1 MNEFSLIWNDA
12 GSGADR
18 DVSIWSPLDIENGFY
33 RLGDTATA
41 SHSKPNI
48 PALTVSALSPGALA
62 QPTGYTEIWNDGG
75 SGSDDD
81 VRILRMTNPSG
92 YTCLG
97 YLAVKGYG
105 TVPDLSQYRY
115 VYICTIMHVY
125 TVISMMLLC
134 YMYVNCYLT

>member
-115 VYICTIMHVY
+115 VYIYMYYMIRMHVY

-134 YMYVNCYLT
+134 YVCNL